1 MSTATLTDAAKAL
14 LAEPVIADLATISP
28 DGSPHVT
35 PVWIDVEGDNLVVN
49 TADGR
54 AKAANL
60 RQRPKVAVSVVDPHD
75 PYRVLAVQGVVSEIT
90 DQGADAHIDRLA
102 HKYLGVD
109 TYPMRKPGER
119 RLKVFIKPER
129 ILMQPTEG

>member
-1 MSTATLTDAAKAL
+1 VSTATLTDAAKAL
-14 LAEPVIADLATISP
+14 LTEPVIANLATIGP

-35 PVWIDVEGDNLVVN
+35 PVWIDVEGDDLVMN

-54 AKAANL
+54 AKVDNL
-60 RQRPKVAVSVVDPHD
+60 RHRPKVAVSVVDPHD
-75 PYRVLAVQGVVSEIT
+75 PYRVLAVQGVVTEIT

-119 RLKVFIKPER
+119 RLKVVIKPER
-129 ILMQPTEG
+129 ILMQPTDG